1 MEKDE
6 QFYWFRTHSG
16 KHPKDTAFYINF
28 AFVGMTRDAE
38 PYEVDMC
45 SLEYMCFCTREEF
58 EQFIK

>member
-6 QFYWFRTHSG
+6 QFYWFHTHSG

-28 AFVGMTRDAE
+28 SFVGMTRDAE
-38 PYEVDMC
+38 PWEIDC
-45 SLEYMCFCTREEF
+45 CHLEYMCFCTREEF

>member
-1 MEKDE
+1 MGKDE

-38 PYEVDMC
+38 PWEIDC
-45 SLEYMCFCTREEF
+45 CHLEYMCFCTREEF